1 MDQRQEP
8 LAALRAGNAEAI
20 RAWAAQYAPK
30 VREVG
35 LTYLGGAEEAA
46 ALTKRIFAQALSAI
60 RAGYTPADME
70 DWLLSLAR
78 AQGSQ
83 AVLAKPAQPLPIQTP
98 QPILRPAAAPAAYG
112 TPAAYDNDTPEMHD
126 MLEACD
132 TPEESPAVLEE
143 PPVAEASQGSSP
155 KAEPLA
161 AYGTPIAYAVPEA
174 EATAPAWVPEPIL
187 QSTPKPAPIL
197 LYDDEEE
204 EPMSLFADEPIA
216 RRTSP
221 FKRFLGTLA
230 ILILLSA
237 VLTLIWGL
245 AGLLMRLR
253 LIPAYDLG
261 YSWFNA
267 NIHPLF

>member
-1 MDQRQEP
+1 MEQHQDR
-8 LAALRAGNAEAI
+8 LAALRAGNAEAM

-46 ALTKRIFAQALSAI
+46 ALTKRVFAQALSAI
-60 RAGYTPADME
+60 RAGYAPADME

-83 AVLAKPAQPLPIQTP
+83 AALAKPAQPLPAQTP

-112 TPAAYDNDTPEMHD
+112 TPTAYDSDTPGMHD
-126 MLEACD
+126 ILEAYD
-132 TPEESPAVLEE
+132 TPEESPAALED
-143 PPVAEASQGSSP
+143 PPVAAEELQDFSP
-155 KAEPLA
+155 EAEPPA
-161 AYGTPIAYAVPEA
+161 AYGTPMAYAAPEA
-174 EATAPAWVPEPIL
+174 EATAPAWEPEPIL
-187 QSTPKPAPIL
+187 QPARPAPIL

-204 EPMSLFADEPIA
+204 EPPSLFEDEPIA

-221 FKRFLGTLA
+221 FKRFLGALA
-230 ILILLSA
+230 ILILLA
-237 VLTLIWGL
+237 VVLALIWGL

-253 LIPAYDLG
+253 LIPVYDLG

-267 NIHPLF
+267 NIYPFF